1 MNISASFILRP
12 IATTLL
18 VIGLIVMGLVA
29 YALLPIAG
37 VPQVDFPTIQVAAD
51 LPGASAETMALSV
64 AAPLEKALGLISGV
78 TSLSSTSAL
87 GRTRITVEFDL
98 GRNVDGAAQDVQ
110 MAISSA
116 AGLLPRNL
124 PNPPTYEKVNPADA
138 LLMSIAVTSDD
149 LPRPISRPRSL
160 VSLGS
165 GWSISTVS
173 RRSPSVFR

>member
-1 MNISASFILRP
+1 MRR
-12 IATTLL
+12 
-18 VIGLIVMGLVA
+18 
-29 YALLPIAG
+29 LPPRGPRDEHFG
-37 VPQVDFPTIQVAAD
+37 VVHPQVDFPTIQVAAD